1 MNGRPFIKMHGIGND
16 FVVVDARARPFVVNS
31 GVARAIA
38 DRRTGVGCDQLIV
51 IEPSERADAFMRIR
65 NSDGGEVAAC
75 GNGARC
81 VASLLLAESG
91 AEEVRIETLAGI
103 LPARAA
109 EGAWFSVGMGV
120 PRFGWREVPLAREMD
135 TLHMDLSIGP
145 ASQPVLSDPVGLSMG
160 NPHAVFFVA
169 EVEDVDIVTVGPM
182 LEHHPLFPERAN
194 IGVAQ
199 VLDRKRIR
207 LRVWERGAGLTQ
219 ACGSGACAA
228 GVAAARRGLVERQVS
243 LLMDGGEL
251 RVEWREADDMVLM
264 SGPVSTSFTGVLAP
278 ELLAESAERAA

>member
-160 NPHAVFFVA
+160 NPHAVFFVD
-169 EVEDVDIVTVGPM
+169 DVAAVPIETLGPK

-199 VLDRKRIR
+199 VRARDNIR
-207 LRVWERGAGLTQ
+207 LRVWERGAGLTL

-228 GVAAARRGLVERQVS
+228 LVAAVRRGLTDRKAEIEV
-243 LLMDGGEL
+243 DGGL
-251 RVEWREADDMVLM
+251 LLIEWAEADGHVLM
-264 SGPVSTSFTGVLAP
+264 TGPTAQVFSGTLDGLPDGV
-278 ELLAESAERAA
+278 